1 MNSVV
6 RVLIGDDHRIVRE
19 GLKQVLGDPANG
31 APEIAVVA
39 EATQGS
45 EVLELVAALQ
55 GPTGTPG
62 LDLVLLD
69 IAMPGMDG
77 LEVLQAL
84 RKAWPALPV
93 LMLSTY
99 PERQYAVRCIQM
111 GAAGYLHKSADPD
124 DMVAAVRKAAS
135 GGRYLTEAT
144 ALALAGA
151 VERTGVVRSTSAGLP
166 AGVDAL
172 SYREHQVFRLLT
184 AGQSVSE
191 IGAQLKLAPNTV
203 STNRARILEK
213 TGTRNDVELALL
225 ARGAPEG

>member
-31 APEIAVVA
+31 APEITVVA

-45 EVLELVAALQ
+45 EVLEQVTALQ
-55 GPTGTPG
+55 GRTGAPG

-93 LMLSTY
+93 LID
-99 PERQYAVRCIQM
+99 R
-111 GAAGYLHKSADPD
+111 KS
-124 DMVAAVRKAAS
+124 
-135 GGRYLTEAT
+135 
-144 ALALAGA
+144 
-151 VERTGVVRSTSAGLP
+151 VV
-166 AGVDAL
+166 
-172 SYREHQVFRLLT
+172 
-184 AGQSVSE
+184 
-191 IGAQLKLAPNTV
+191 
-203 STNRARILEK
+203 
-213 TGTRNDVELALL
+213 
-225 ARGAPEG
+225 